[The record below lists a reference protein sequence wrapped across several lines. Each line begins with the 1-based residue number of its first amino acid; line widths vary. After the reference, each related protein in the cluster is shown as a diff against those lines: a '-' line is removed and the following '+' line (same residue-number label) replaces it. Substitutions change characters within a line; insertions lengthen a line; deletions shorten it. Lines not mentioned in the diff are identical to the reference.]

1 MKELLSWCKEND
13 IKISRE
19 QLEQF
24 ELYKENLL
32 DWNQRINLTA
42 ITDYT
47 GIWQK
52 HFADCLCLLP
62 LLPKGRIR
70 LIDVGSGAGFPGIPI
85 KIMRPDIEVTLLDS
99 LRKRV
104 NFLEDTICRLSLDGI
119 SCIHARA
126 EDLAKQPEHG
136 HSYDICTARAV
147 ARLDKLCKWC
157 LPFLKPNAGL
167 FLAMKG
173 PNVEDEIEETKSAI
187 AKLDGKIA
195 DIMYR
200 EIVVG
205 MVHSVVICYNE
216 GTRDT
221 QW

>member
-1 MKELLSWCKEND
+1 MKELQNWCQAKGIE
-13 IKISRE
+13 ISGK

-42 ITDYT
+42 IIDYT

-52 HFADCLCLLP
+52 HFADSLSLLP
-62 LLPKGRIR
+62 LLPQGIR

-85 KIMRPDIEVTLLDS
+85 KIMRPDIDVTLLDS
-99 LRKRV
+99 LRKRI
-104 NFLEDTICRLSLDGI
+104 NFLEDTLHRLELAEVK
-119 SCIHARA
+119 CIHARA
-126 EDLAKQPEHG
+126 EELSRQSEHS

-157 LPFLKPNAGL
+157 LPFIKPDTGL

-173 PNVEDEIEETKSAI
+173 PNVKEEVDEAKAKI
-187 AKLDGKIA
+187 AKLRGKIV
-195 DIMYR
+195 DIKYM
-200 EIVVG
+200 EIVEG
-205 MVHSVVICYNE
+205 MVHSVVLCKFFATLPNH
-216 GTRDT
+216 
-221 QW
+221 QN